1 VHPALIVL
9 VLFRLLVAAGWTL
22 VRTLLAPTGAVAAR
36 RTAHDGAP

>member
-1 VHPALIVL
+1 MHPALIV
-9 VLFRLLVAAGWTL
+9 VAFFRLPVAAGSTL